1 MPITPSSA
9 IVGVFRDRAMAEQ
22 AMNALHNA
30 GFERDQIR
38 YSGSSTSGSGGFF
51 DDLKSIFSGPGTAS
65 SNTASDL
72 TDIGLS
78 NEEAQYYANE
88 QNNGNV
94 VLAVKAPGRE
104 QEAQTIM
111 HQYGAYNAQARI
123 DAQRSTTNSV
133 QQPSSYAQQNA
144 TSITTPPNAI
154 APRNDANPYNAQS
167 GGATSTSG
175 PQAAPPIT
183 PNYNTNQPSTQPFAG
198 QGMRNDN
205 AAPQTA
211 QPGANTIAPR
221 QATTTS
227 GASKQMDEMQQ
238 MQIQMQRMQQQL
250 QDTKAQLQTAKEREA
265 QVRTVKEHEQQMQ
278 AMKQQMQALQA
289 ELEATQTELKNTN
302 ARIGQN
308 Q

>member
-1 MPITPSSA
+1 MSITPSSA

-38 YSGSSTSGSGGFF
+38 YSGTSASGGGGFF
-51 DDLKSIFSGPGTAS
+51 DDIKSIFSGPSTAS
-65 SNTASDL
+65 SNVANDL
-72 TDIGLS
+72 SDIGLS
-78 NEEAQYYANE
+78 DQEAQYYANE

-111 HQYGAYNAQARI
+111 HQYGAYNAQART
-123 DAQRSTTNSV
+123 DALQGTMNST
-133 QQPSSYAQQNA
+133 QQSPNYAQQNV
-144 TSITTPPNAI
+144 TSVTTSPNTIPP
-154 APRNDANPYNAQS
+154 RTDANPYNAQP
-167 GGATSTSG
+167 GVATSG
-175 PQAAPPIT
+175 PQGAPPIT
-183 PNYNTNQPSTQPFAG
+183 PNYNTNQPSAQSSAG
-198 QGMRNDN
+198 QRLRTDN
-205 AAPQTA
+205 PAPQTV

-221 QATTTS
+221 QATS
-227 GASKQMDEMQQ
+227 MSDAVASKQMDEMQQ

-265 QVRTVKEHEQQMQ
+265 QVRTVKEHEQQMH

-289 ELEATQTELKNTN
+289 ELEATQTELKNINT
-302 ARIGQN
+302 RIGQN
-308 Q
+308 